1 LFNEGHYADVLSD
14 NFNAN
19 YRKLSEL
26 SGSYY
31 TMKTITVNRLH
42 NFTGHRDCIYTLQQ
56 ANEPHL
62 FFSGSGDGM
71 IVLWNLETP
80 DEGQVIANLPN
91 SIYALHLHQPSGL
104 LVVGHNYNGI
114 HLLDWQNKAEKGSL
128 QMTKA
133 PIFDIQS
140 FGSRLW
146 AGDKDGMLTELD
158 ITTLTITNRVK
169 VSDKSVRAI
178 AVHPETGEIAVG
190 CSDHCIRIYDLDTLV
205 LKQEWEAHQN
215 SVFALRYTP
224 DGNYL
229 LSGSRD
235 ARLKTWDLKAGY
247 LKVAEVVAHMHAIN
261 HIEFSPDSKHFVTC
275 SMDKSIKVW
284 DLDEMRLLK
293 VIDKGRHA
301 GHGTSV
307 NKLLWTAH
315 QSQLVSASDDRT
327 ISVWDIDIK
336 QGLDA

>member
-1 LFNEGHYADVLSD
+1 MMLLSD
-14 NFNAN
+14 NFNTN
-19 YRKLSEL
+19 YLKLSEL
-26 SGSYY
+26 SASYY
-31 TMKTITVNRLH
+31 TMKTITVQRLH
-42 NFTGHRDCIYTLQQ
+42 NFTGHNDCVYTLQQ
-56 ANEPHL
+56 ADQPHL

-71 IVLWNLETP
+71 IVLWNLEKPGTG
-80 DEGQVIANLPN
+80 ELIANLPN
-91 SIYALHLHQPSGL
+91 SVYALHLHKPSGL

-114 HLLDWQNKAEKGSL
+114 HLLDWQTKTEKGSL

-140 FGSRLW
+140 YGSRIFV
-146 AGDKDGMLTELD
+146 GDKEGMLSEID
-158 ITTLTITNRVK
+158 ITRVVITNRVK
-169 VSDKSVRAI
+169 VSDKSIRSIAI
-178 AVHPETGEIAVG
+178 LPETGELAVG
-190 CSDHCIRIYDLDTLV
+190 CSDHFIRIYDLVTLE
-205 LKQEWEAHQN
+205 LKKEWEAHQN
-215 SVFALRYTP
+215 SVFILRYTP

-235 ARLKTWDLKAGY
+235 ARLKTWDIRAGY
-247 LKVAEVVAHMHAIN
+247 IQAAEVVAHMHTIN
-261 HIEFSPDSKHFVTC
+261 HIDFSPDSKHFVTC

-307 NKLLWTAH
+307 NKLLWTTH

-327 ISVWDIDIK
+327 ISVWDIDIN